1 METLRLGTAATERQ
15 LGVWRH
21 FCNWRILLR
30 VAHQQ
35 GSSGRPRRWPATCNL
50 SPGVTS
56 ASGLLQAQGPLRRMQ
71 VVLSSTLSSS
81 LTQPGVWSRCQLY
94 WTIGEGSEETGS
106 GHSLLKVSGVRQPPM
121 LAAEGTGSR
130 SFSCHTH
137 QYNVTKNIYVCSQRD
152 FTSPK
157 IYLCVFTWNDFTSKM
172 LNRWEEQFQSICAR
186 GVAYIPLMLM
196 SFVTLGNRLFT
207 YKGLCHLTAL
217 FQSWHF
223 QDQLSYADQM
233 SCLTILYP
241 NLICRPLFIHL
252 LSEFETE
259 PICLLV
265 ASSWFWIVHQTD
277 SELV

>member
-1 METLRLGTAATERQ
+1 MRAANTAIHSLPTHTYTHTPTNTPPHTIHHSPHTHGDTEIRTAATERQ

-35 GSSGRPRRWPATCNL
+35 GSSGRPRRRPATCNL

-56 ASGLLQAQGPLRRMQ
+56 ASGLLRAQGPLRQMQ

-81 LTQPGVWSRCQLY
+81 LTQPGVWSRCQLHR
-94 WTIGEGSEETGS
+94 TIREGSEETGS

-137 QYNVTKNIYVCSQRD
+137 QYNVTKNIHVCSQRD
-152 FTSPK
+152 FTSPE

-172 LNRWEEQFQSICAR
+172 LNRQEEQSQAICVH

-207 YKGLCHLTAL
+207 NKGLHHLTAL
-217 FQSWHF
+217 FQS
-223 QDQLSYADQM
+223 
-233 SCLTILYP
+233 
-241 NLICRPLFIHL
+241 
-252 LSEFETE
+252 
-259 PICLLV
+259 
-265 ASSWFWIVHQTD
+265 
-277 SELV
+277 